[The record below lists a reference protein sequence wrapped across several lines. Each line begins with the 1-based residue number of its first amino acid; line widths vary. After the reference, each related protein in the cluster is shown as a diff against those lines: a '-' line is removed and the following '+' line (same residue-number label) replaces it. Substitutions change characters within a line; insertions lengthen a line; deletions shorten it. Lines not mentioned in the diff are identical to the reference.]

1 MVQSVRTRRRE
12 PLIPVNGPF
21 RHLVDTLFIIAGSF
35 TMAMAFNLFLLPN
48 QIASGGVSGISVLI
62 KAVFGIEPAYTQW
75 LFNIP
80 LFVLGV
86 WLLGR
91 NYGIR
96 SLLGSILLPL
106 FVFIGKDWTALT
118 SNPLLAS
125 IFGGIGL
132 GFGIGLVYRG
142 RGSTG
147 GLMILAQIVQKFSG
161 LSFSFCVVLFDAM
174 VITAA
179 ALVLSL
185 EQALYALIGLYV
197 TGKVIDMIE
206 LGFNFTKVAY
216 IISDHTEPITKAILQ
231 DMDRGLT
238 KLNAEGGYTG
248 ESRTVLMV
256 VVGQNEIQRLKTL
269 VQSVDA
275 DAFVIISNAHE
286 VLGEGFQK
294 IKAS

>member
-1 MVQSVRTRRRE
+1 MAQSVRTKRRE
-12 PLIPVNGPF
+12 PLIPVNGPI
-21 RHLVDTLFIIAGSF
+21 RQLADILFIVAGSF
-35 TMAMAFNLFLLPN
+35 IMALSFNLFFLPN
-48 QIASGGVSGISVLI
+48 QIASGGVSGISVLLE
-62 KAVFGIEPAYTQW
+62 ALFGFEPAYTQW

-80 LFVLGV
+80 LFGLGF

-91 NYGIR
+91 EYGIR
-96 SLLGSILLPL
+96 SLLGSVLLPL
-106 FVFIGKDWTALT
+106 FVFISKDWIAPT

-125 IFGGIGL
+125 IFGGIGV
-132 GFGIGLVYRG
+132 GTGIGLVYRG

-147 GLMILAQIVQKFSG
+147 GLMIVAQIVQKFSG
-161 LSFSFCVVLFDAM
+161 LNFSFCVVMLDAL
-174 VITAA
+174 VISTAA
-179 ALVLSL
+179 MVLSL

-197 TGKVIDMIE
+197 TGKVIDTIE
-206 LGFNFTKVAY
+206 LGFSYTKVAY

-256 VVGQNEIQRLKTL
+256 VVGQSEIPRLKTV
-269 VQSVDA
+269 VQSVDP

-294 IKAS
+294 IKA

>member
-12 PLIPVNGPF
+12 PLIPVNGPI